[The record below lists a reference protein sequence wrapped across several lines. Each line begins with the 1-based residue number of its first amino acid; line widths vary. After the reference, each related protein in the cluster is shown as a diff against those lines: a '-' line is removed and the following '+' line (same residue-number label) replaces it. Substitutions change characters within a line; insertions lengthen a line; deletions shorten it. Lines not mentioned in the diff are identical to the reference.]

1 MVGEAVRAAWETCRL
16 LDNDTSTEQRH
27 QAQQRLQAAMDTY
40 GRDEVARG
48 TVFLVGVLAAYLTQD
63 AGQPGSIDPLSD
75 LIPGVIRR
83 LSSFELADPAQA
95 PMAAGVLTAAV
106 LGQDT
111 VAWHDQFSPL
121 PRAEVLTHSFVLWLL
136 ADLLDV
142 CAERPGAAHES
153 MQATFESLAQRP
165 DTIESAPRR
174 LPYARPAI
182 AARHAG
188 FS

>member
-1 MVGEAVRAAWETCRL
+1 MTRDAIVVDEAIRAAWETSRL
-16 LDNDTSTEQRH
+16 LDNETSIEQRH
-27 QAQQRLQAAMDTY
+27 QAQQRLQTAMDTY

-48 TVFLVGVLAAYLTQD
+48 AVFLVGVLTAYLTQD

-83 LSSFELADPAQA
+83 LSRFELADPAQA

-111 VAWHDQFSPL
+111 VAWRDQFGPL
-121 PRAEVLTHSFVLWLL
+121 PRAEVLTHTFVLWLL

-142 CAERPGAAHES
+142 CAERPGTANEL
-153 MQATFESLAQRP
+153 MQATFESLANDP
-165 DTIESAPRR
+165 GTEV
-174 LPYARPAI
+174 
-182 AARHAG
+182 
-188 FS
+188 